1 MTDRPPEPVR
11 HGVGVSTLGADVI
24 RVDIA
29 EVRAAI
35 DNLVTD
41 ARPAL
46 APGSTSSATPPTI
59 EQALPGA
66 NAVTVDLFDGSG
78 NTALGAQPRDL
89 LQGKGFR
96 IGGDTW
102 LTTRSSTVLRN
113 APGDE
118 TGLALVKQALEATIK
133 AESDKG
139 VANGH
144 VRVLLGNDFPGAPA
158 GSGSQSPAA
167 TSSPV
172 PATPP
177 RRCPAHAQPIKRSP
191 PVACPA

>member
-1 MTDRPPEPVR
+1 MLAETALELSELCFYVVFDGVRQPCEDLRPGLGGEEVRRALLQLEPV
-11 HGVGVSTLGADVI
+11 GA
-24 RVDIA
+24 
-29 EVRAAI
+29 
-35 DNLVTD
+35 
-41 ARPAL
+41 
-46 APGSTSSATPPTI
+46 
-59 EQALPGA
+59 QALPGA

>member
-1 MTDRPPEPVR
+1 VTDRPPEPVR

-78 NTALGAQPRDL
+78 NTALGAQARDL

-102 LTTRSSTVLRN
+102 LTTRSSTVLRY

-133 AESDKG
+133 S
-139 VANGH
+139 
-144 VRVLLGNDFPGAPA
+144 RVGQRCSKRTCPRAARQRFPRRA
-158 GSGSQSPAA
+158 GRFRQPKSGSDELAGAGEPHLGAA
-167 TSSPV
+167 RLTHNP
-172 PATPP
+172 
-177 RRCPAHAQPIKRSP
+177 
-191 PVACPA
+191 